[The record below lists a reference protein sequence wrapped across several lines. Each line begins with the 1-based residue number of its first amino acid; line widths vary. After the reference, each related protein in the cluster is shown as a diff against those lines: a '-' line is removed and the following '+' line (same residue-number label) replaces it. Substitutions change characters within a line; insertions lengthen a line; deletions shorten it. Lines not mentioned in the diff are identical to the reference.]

1 MKRWFWVATG
11 FGLGV
16 AASRRARQRTHTE
29 GRASRKG
36 GVGAWLRAHVD
47 DAVREGRQEAQRR
60 ERALR
65 DVLAA
70 PSDGAREPE
79 K

>member
-1 MKRWFWVATG
+1 VKRWFWVATG

-16 AASRRARQRTHTE
+16 AASRRARRRTQV
-29 GRASRKG
+29 G
-36 GVGAWLRAHVD
+36 GQPVRERGMTAWLRRHVS

-65 DVLAA
+65 DVLAS
-70 PSDGAREPE
+70 PNDSAREAE
-79 K
+79 Q

>member
-1 MKRWFWVATG
+1 MRRWFWVATG

-16 AASRRARQRTHTE
+16 AASRRLRKSDGATRPTSVSAGIARRV
-29 GRASRKG
+29 RR
-36 GVGAWLRAHVD
+36 HVN
-47 DAVREGRQEAQRR
+47 DAVHEGRQEAQRR

-65 DVLAA
+65 DVFASTSKGTL
-70 PSDGAREPE
+70 EPE